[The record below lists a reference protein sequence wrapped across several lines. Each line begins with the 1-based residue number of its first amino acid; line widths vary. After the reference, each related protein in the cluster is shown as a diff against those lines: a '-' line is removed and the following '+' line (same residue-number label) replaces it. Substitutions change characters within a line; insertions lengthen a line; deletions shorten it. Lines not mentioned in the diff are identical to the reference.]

1 MSDFKQSKVLYTVNS
16 TVSSGGTLTLVFN
29 SARYQ
34 QITGTQN
41 HVVVLPDTT
50 TLPKGI
56 AFAISNRGSGIVV
69 VNFNGG
75 SLAKTLA
82 AGTQALFT
90 VYDNSSALGDWDV
103 TNEAASGAGASLS
116 SADKIGAIA
125 GLGQS
130 LYKDA
135 ENTTARLAYNPE
147 EAGADSWIN
156 RASLLTSR
164 YYLSAF
170 DLNGYAYATGG
181 VGATTI
187 VERFDDVND
196 YWLARASTSVS
207 KEWSGNFGLNGFGYA
222 VGNDTPSAIG
232 EKYNDSLNT
241 WASIA
246 SLAVATGFLAMMT
259 LDGFGFLAGG
269 YIGSVVGTSQIY
281 SDANNAWYIRSPQG
295 VPVYGAAGAVLNG
308 RGYVIGGDNA
318 GFSHTGTTQY
328 YLSDSNAWTTT
339 SAVLNTVRQYLS
351 AFSLNG
357 ALYAGPGYNG
367 SPLGGLEEF
376 YDITNAWKTKSSVGT
391 TRFGAASSTIGGNA
405 FLAGG
410 STTGGGSATAAV
422 ESYRNASFV
431 KVGLRKKSTLSPSAI
446 LVSATIRDLALTIPA
461 RIRTD
466 GDTWRNLIANSDS
479 ALKTGETLK
488 GKFQPT
494 PLLYIA
500 GGTTAAF
507 STSIATTEFYN
518 PNSNVWTFRSSMV
531 TARGASTNFNLNG
544 TGYLVG
550 GVTAAPTTVGT
561 VEKYDEQANAYSS
574 STAYPTIIYAAG
586 GFAINGFGY
595 VAGGEVGSNST
606 AAVTTSYK
614 FDDVSLAWTA
624 IASLNTAEEETTG
637 FTLLDRGYVVGGTT
651 GAASASTA
659 TQQYNVITNSWAT
672 KAVSPSGGRYNAGF
686 SLNGYGY
693 NGCNASAGTVFYRY
707 DQELD
712 SWSSKASLGTDHS
725 YGGSSA
731 ANGVGYYYSNSGQS
745 AVVESYN
752 DAANL
757 WTSIGTLNTG
767 RRQPS
772 KGFSP
777 GAYRNYEVQLA
788 LPSDI
793 AGTGAGVWTA
803 KASLLTAKRTYSGF
817 VVGGYG
823 YFPRGFLSGAE
834 TVDNQRYDIALNA
847 WTKDADAPAAAYE
860 QAAGSMLGYGF
871 TMGGQ
876 NVSAVTAGNYRYDP
890 SNKTWATRTAY
901 SVASQ
906 GVRCCPLNGLMYRM
920 GGNDNSA
927 NRLSTVESFNDSANA
942 WTARASMSS
951 LRGYPNPFN
960 KNGFLYVANGQTT
973 SSDGSNLNTSEYYD
987 DASNAW
993 TARAN
998 TASAKRGSGYG
1009 SNSGVGF
1016 ITGGNDTSGSSLSQT
1031 ETYNAD
1037 ANVWNLK
1044 ASLPIANS
1052 AGPGLLGIQDRFIQG
1067 GGNTGADTAVV
1078 QEYSQSLNELILS
1091 LGLRVTES

>member
-41 HVVVLPDTT
+41 HVIVLPDTT

-90 VYDNSSALGDWDV
+90 VYDNSSAPGDWDV

-135 ENTTARLAYNPE
+135 ENTTARLAFNPE
-147 EAGADSWIN
+147 EIGADSWIS

-164 YYLSAF
+164 YYLSGF
-170 DLNGYAYATGG
+170 DLNGYAYTTGG

-187 VERFDDVND
+187 AERFDDVND

-308 RGYVIGGDNA
+308 RGYVVGGDNA

-339 SAVLNTVRQYLS
+339 TAVLNTVRQYLS

-367 SPLGGLEEF
+367 SPLSGLEEF
-376 YDITNAWKTKSSVGT
+376 YDTTNVWKTKSSIGT
-391 TRFGAASSTIGGNA
+391 ARFGAASSTIGGNA
-405 FLAGG
+405 FVIGG
-410 STTGGGSATAAV
+410 SVTGGGSATAVV

-431 KVGLRKKSTLSPSAI
+431 KVGILKKSTLSPSAI
-446 LVSATIRDLALTIPA
+446 LVSATLRDLALTMPA

-466 GDTWRNLIANSDS
+466 GNTWRNLIANSDS

-494 PLLYIA
+494 PLLYLT
-500 GGTTAAF
+500 GGTNAAF
-507 STSIATTEFYN
+507 STSISTTEFYN
-518 PNSNVWTFRSSMV
+518 PNSNVWTLRSSMV
-531 TARGASTNFNLNG
+531 TARGGPSNFTLNG
-544 TGYLVG
+544 IGYVVG

-561 VEKYDEQANAYSS
+561 VEKYDEQANAFSS
-574 STAYPTIIYAAG
+574 ATAYPTILYAG
-586 GFAINGFGY
+586 GGFVINGIGY
-595 VAGGEVGSNST
+595 VAGGEVGANST
-606 AAVTTSYK
+606 AAVTTTYK
-614 FDDVSLAWTA
+614 YDDVALSWTA
-624 IASLNTAEEETTG
+624 VASLNTPEEETTG
-637 FTLLDRGYVVGGTT
+637 FTLLDRGYVVGGSTT
-651 GAASASTA
+651 GAAASTA
-659 TQQYNVITNSWAT
+659 TQQYNAITNSWAT

-693 NGCNASAGTVFYRY
+693 NGCNASAGTTFYRY

-712 SWSSKASLGTDHS
+712 SWASKASLGTDHS
-725 YGGSSA
+725 YGGASA
-731 ANGVGYYYSNSGQS
+731 ANGAGYYYSNSGQS
-745 AVVESYN
+745 PVAESYN

-757 WTSIGTLNTG
+757 WTNIGTLNTG

-788 LPSDI
+788 LPSEI
-793 AGTGAGVWTA
+793 AGTGAGVWTTL
-803 KASLLTAKRTYSGF
+803 ASLPIVGTDNPGNSQVNGF
-817 VVGGYG
+817 
-823 YFPRGFLSGAE
+823 
-834 TVDNQRYDIALNA
+834 
-847 WTKDADAPAAAYE
+847 
-860 QAAGSMLGYGF
+860 
-871 TMGGQ
+871 
-876 NVSAVTAGNYRYDP
+876 
-890 SNKTWATRTAY
+890 AY
-901 SVASQ
+901 SV
-906 GVRCCPLNGLMYRM
+906 GGRNGGSNHVVCYK
-920 GGNDNSA
+920 
-927 NRLSTVESFNDSANA
+927 FNDVTKNYLQTFSLN
-942 WTARASMSS
+942 TARAETPCGSANGFIYTSKGGSPTSNTSEKFNDQIGWINIASSVPSFNSSSSSTLNGYYYSTGGNGASNNVEQYTDVTNAWATKTSMSVGRS
-951 LRGYPNPFN
+951 VHSTFN
-960 KNGFLYVANGQTT
+960 QNGFLYVASG
-973 SSDGSNLNTSEYYD
+973 DSNAVAEQYD

-993 TARAN
+993 LARA
-998 TASAKRGSGYG
+998 TCVIQRYDASAFYFSGYTYLCG
-1009 SNSGVGF
+1009 SASPSSGTTERYDDSSNTF
-1016 ITGGNDTSGSSLSQT
+1016 IIGATMP
-1031 ETYNAD
+1031 
-1037 ANVWNLK
+1037 
-1044 ASLPIANS
+1044 ASPS
-1052 AGPGLLGIQDRFIQG
+1052 YGQ
-1067 GGNTGADTAVV
+1067 NTGAAVNGYGYAFGV
-1078 QEYSQSLNELILS
+1078 GSSFSQSFQFSPSLNNTLLG